1 MCLRESTFY
10 NISFTMSRTKSEI
23 SQEMKKQKHIKAISH
38 ISLERGIFYPDVE
51 MSKDFKSA
59 NITIIKDLK

>member
-1 MCLRESTFY
+1 
-10 NISFTMSRTKSEI
+10 MSRTKSEI
-23 SQEMKKQKHIKAISH
+23 SQEMKKRKHTKVITH

-59 NITIIKDLK
+59 DITIIKDIK